1 MTTTTRGRGDY
12 ITPSPAQA
20 REKGENIMLSPIKK
34 AVKDK
39 AELSAAYGV
48 PESSIVWIGNNHYI
62 VVKDGKEIRI

>member
-1 MTTTTRGRGDY
+1 
-12 ITPSPAQA
+12 
-20 REKGENIMLSPIKK
+20 MLPPIKK